1 MSNICASNRSND
13 FQHENDV
20 LPTQRESRFIWRPED
35 AADDAM
41 PTPQTAQ
48 GVRVAGDGRVAG
60 RVAGRAPLEWHSD
73 GSESVSSI
81 ASAPSTPRTV
91 IHADPSFV
99 VYTYEVPLP
108 RVEPPPRPGSMA
120 VRKRVSQADAHLRA
134 GVRQAKADAC
144 YGQAQALKSSKTYAD
159 VSTSTVRA
167 PEPCPSHLQLG

>member
-1 MSNICASNRSND
+1 MPR
-13 FQHENDV
+13 
-20 LPTQRESRFIWRPED
+20 QRESRFILGLPEE
-35 AADDAM
+35 ADDPM

-48 GVRVAGDGRVAG
+48 GVRGAGDGRVAG

-91 IHADPSFV
+91 VHADPSFV
-99 VYTYEVPLP
+99 VYTHEVPLP

-159 VSTSTVRA
+159 VSSPTVRA

>member
-1 MSNICASNRSND
+1 
-13 FQHENDV
+13 
-20 LPTQRESRFIWRPED
+20 
-35 AADDAM
+35 M

-48 GVRVAGDGRVAG
+48 GVRVAGDGRMAG
-60 RVAGRAPLEWHSD
+60 RAAGRAPLEWHSD

-91 IHADPSFV
+91 VHADPSFV
-99 VYTYEVPLP
+99 VYTHEVPLP

-159 VSTSTVRA
+159 VSSPTVRA